1 MSIFEYDEEKHL
13 NKEREAA
20 YRKGKYE
27 GHEAGRKEGREEGEL
42 RLLELMQILTNA
54 GRSEDIMR
62 ITTDAEYR
70 EQLYRENR
78 L

>member
-20 YRKGKYE
+20 YQKGKYE
-27 GHEAGRKEGREEGEL
+27 GHEAGLKEGEL
-42 RLLELMQILTNA
+42 SLLELMQILTDS
-54 GRSEDIMR
+54 GRSKDISR

-70 EQLYRENR
+70 ENR